1 MSPNSPAEYAAL
13 IREAF
18 AEAMVAG
25 FKAHEIG
32 MTESQMLSMALPTME
47 PLVQTI
53 VRKTARR

>member
-1 MSPNSPAEYAAL
+1 MNTPDKYAAL

-18 AEAMVAG
+18 AEAMIAG
-25 FKAHEIG
+25 WKAHTIG
-32 MTESQMLSMALPTME
+32 MTEAQMLAMALPTME